1 MLRKVTTYQPKI
13 SAESLVKSLSTGCFY
28 EVQTVNKQGVI
39 CVYDVD
45 FASLQKFLGICP
57 NIVYSVKKKVPTRA
71 IQMCERSAKKMSS
84 VLSRRA
90 HGLFH

>member
-45 FASLQKFLGICP
+45 FASLQKFLSICP
-57 NIVYSVKKKVPTRA
+57 NIVYSVKKKVPNKSYPDVR
-71 IQMCERSAKKMSS
+71 KKRKEDVFS
-84 VLSRRA
+84 LI
-90 HGLFH
+90 

>member
-28 EVQTVNKQGVI
+28 EVQTINKQGVI

-45 FASLQKFLGICP
+45 FASLQKFLSICP
-57 NIVYSVKKKVPTRA
+57 NIVYSVKKKVSNKSYPDVR
-71 IQMCERSAKKMSS
+71 KKHKED
-84 VLSRRA
+84 VF
-90 HGLFH
+90 GLI